1 MFKGVQKNYPSLVA
15 IYQNLNF
22 KKLFWVTTGLLAIF
36 ILLYPVEGE
45 NAWVYKFL
53 LVLMTPFVTISFG
66 FCLAFLEILW
76 EAFAPLLKRLK
87 SWLYR

>member
-1 MFKGVQKNYPSLVA
+1 MA
-15 IYQNLNF
+15 IHQNLNL
-22 KKLFWVTTGLLAIF
+22 KKLFWVTTGLLAVF
-36 ILLYPVEGE
+36 ILLYPIEGE
-45 NAWVYKFL
+45 NPWVYKFL